1 MHSEMGWLKSFLVV
15 PLLLAVPVAAAQ
27 AQVSGP
33 SDSRWIT
40 LGTRGG
46 DLRHLEYLRT
56 IAGEYDGPV
65 VIAADLEGF

>member
-46 DLRHLEYLRT
+46 DLEYLRT
-56 IAGEYDGPV
+56 IADEYDGQV
-65 VIAADLEGF
+65 VVAADLEGF

>member
-1 MHSEMGWLKSFLVV
+1 MHSEMGWLKSFLIV
-15 PLLLAVPVAAAQ
+15 PLLLAVPVAGAQ
-27 AQVSGP
+27 AQVSGS
-33 SDSRWIT
+33 SDSKWIT

-46 DLRHLEYLRT
+46 DPRHLEYLHT